1 MVVRRADV
9 ARLAG
14 TSPAVVSY
22 VLNGGP
28 RKVAPGTRDRVL
40 AAVEQLG
47 YRPNGI
53 ARSLRMNRTMSLGL
67 VIPDNAN
74 PFFAELARA
83 VEDAAFAHGYT
94 LLIGNAAED
103 EARQASYVRTFLER
117 QVDGLFLVPAHGPL
131 TCLPE
136 LQRARTPWVVLD
148 RHVPGVADLP
158 EVRVDNRAG
167 AREATAHLLG
177 HRRERIA
184 CIAGPADVTSA
195 TDRVAGWRDALAAA
209 GRGPA
214 MVPAAGGSARREALW
229 QVPFGQR
236 AGYRAARRM
245 LAEADLDAVFVAS
258 DEQALGVMRA
268 LTELGRRCPDDVA
281 LVSFD
286 GIPAAAYATPALS
299 TMAQPFGELGRVGM
313 ARLIERIEQP
323 DAPAGPAVSV
333 LPVTLRARGSCGCP
347 DPPGGDLPAAG
358 EVAPGELGEL
368 APGAPGERGE
378 LAR

>member
-1 MVVRRADV
+1 MVTRRADV

-28 RKVAPGTRDRVL
+28 RKVAPQTRARVL
-40 AAVEQLG
+40 AAIEQLG

-94 LLIGNAAED
+94 LLIGNASED
-103 EARQASYVRTFLER
+103 EARQATYVRTFLER

-148 RHVPGVADLP
+148 RHVPGLVDVP

-167 AREATAHLLG
+167 AREATAHLLWHG
-177 HRRERIA
+177 RQRIA
-184 CIAGPADVTSA
+184 CIAGPADVMSA
-195 TDRVAGWRDALAAA
+195 TDRVAGWRDALTAANL
-209 GRGPA
+209 GPA
-214 MVPAAGGSARREALW
+214 TLPAAGGSGRREALW
-229 QVPFGQR
+229 HVPFGQR
-236 AGYRAARRM
+236 AGYQAARQL

-268 LTELGRRCPDDVA
+268 ITELSRRCPDDVA

-286 GIPAAAYATPALS
+286 GIPAAAYATPGLS
-299 TMAQPFGELGRVGM
+299 TMAQPFAEIGLAGM
-313 ARLIERIEQP
+313 ARLVERIQP
-323 DAPAGPAVSV
+323 AGESAGPAVSV
-333 LPVTLRARGSCGCP
+333 LPVRLRARGSCGCQ
-347 DPPGGDLPAAG
+347 DPPGGDLPATDDPD
-358 EVAPGELGEL
+358 EQGELS
-368 APGAPGERGE
+368 R
-378 LAR
+378 